1 MKRYLFVSIMLAVLA
16 ITPCAAQAPFT
27 STPVLK
33 TSTTAAGSPI
43 IYPRTDSAEIS
54 AVVVDMQP
62 GADSGPHLHPVPAFI
77 YMLSGVIEVKTEG
90 AETHDYRAGEAMVE
104 AVNAWHS
111 VKNIGEGHAR
121 FLVVFTGV
129 RNEPTSKRPK

>member
-1 MKRYLFVSIMLAVLA
+1 MKRYFFVSVVIALLG

-27 STPVLK
+27 STPVFK
-33 TSTTAAGSPI
+33 ASTTAAGGPI
-43 IYPRTDSAEIS
+43 AYPRTDSAEIS

-77 YMLSGVIEVKTEG
+77 YMLSGAIEVKTEG
-90 AETHDYRAGEAMVE
+90 AETHQYKAGEALVE

-111 VKNIGEGHAR
+111 VKNIGEGHAK

-129 RNEPTSKRPK
+129 KNEPTSKRPK

>member
-1 MKRYLFVSIMLAVLA
+1 MKSHFITSLALTCVLV
-16 ITPCAAQAPFT
+16 TPCAAQSGFT
-27 STPVLK
+27 STPVIK

-43 IYPRTDSAEIS
+43 VYPRTDSAEVS

-77 YMLSGVIEVKTEG
+77 YMLSGSIEVKTDG
-90 AETHDYRAGEAMVE
+90 AATQTYKAGDALVE

-129 RNEPTSKRPK
+129 RDHPNSKRP